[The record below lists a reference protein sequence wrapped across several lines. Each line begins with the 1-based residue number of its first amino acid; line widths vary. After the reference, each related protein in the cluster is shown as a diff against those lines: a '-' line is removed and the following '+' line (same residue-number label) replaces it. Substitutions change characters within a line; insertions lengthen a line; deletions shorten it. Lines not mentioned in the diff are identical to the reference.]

1 MKFTGKPNKRL
12 ADSDWGPDSD
22 SGKAIQSD
30 QFPNVAK
37 PNQPGYGIEFV
48 DVGDDNFAMGSIPF
62 VVDMG
67 DRKIYLGDE
76 GSLHAQIMAFINPVG
91 PIARGYVDIRTGE
104 VKLYAFNG
112 GEDELAL
119 IEKTV
124 LDYTGR
130 GRSPIMSR
138 QRDPEVCPV
147 CDELYSECQ
156 CVSWGEG
163 ADWAE
168 DPIDQATIR
177 EMKPGIQ
184 ASKIAKQWLP
194 DESDARKYTLGR
206 CAAWAVAHQQE
217 YPHLRFGMDWERLD
231 PDDEDFGLIYDQT
244 EDAELPEDLDEE
256 PSPLNGYWRPQHIFT
271 HDDKYF
277 YDVEGAHP
285 LSQLPHWDDY
295 TLNHDLHDVE
305 MTGMLEPEYAPTAEW
320 IHQYAPAPW
329 KMSRLASGQD
339 VARAALSN
347 PTVSAVNEALTRAG
361 GEVYAVGGAIRD
373 AVLGKEPKDIDL
385 MVAGLPAEGVE
396 AALRGLDGRVDYTGK
411 DFGVFRFKSGDDE
424 VEIALPRT
432 ERSTGAGHTDFD
444 VQADHRL
451 SPEEDLYRRDFTA
464 NAMAVNLNTGELID
478 PYNGA
483 QDLASGTLR
492 TINEQSLRDDPLRV
506 ARGLVAR
513 GRHGLQPDEGT
524 RQQMQEAAAGL
535 QNLPPERIQ
544 AELDKLL
551 ASDDPAEAI
560 RLAQETG
567 ALEHIFPEIFHNFDY
582 DQNNRHHD
590 LPLGEHLLSVLR
602 NTAARTDDPDV
613 RLAAL
618 LHDIGKP
625 SSAWA
630 DDETGQNHYYQKRL
644 PDGRLVGKMHE
655 DEGAEMAKAALERLR
670 YPKDRIDRVTSLIA
684 NHMFAPFDSER
695 GARKFLNKVG
705 DEHADDLLHLRWSD
719 TNGKST
725 VDPKADLEYD
735 AQSQLINQVRES
747 EQATDRSQLAVNGSD
762 LINLGIPAG
771 PQVGEVL
778 SLLTQAVLDDPT
790 LNEPNAL
797 LGLAQKY
804 APKTSNFYWLTEQQ
818 KAAAW
823 DKPMDRL
830 SPAEALHISS

>member
-1 MKFTGKPNKRL
+1 MKSTGNPNKRRL
-12 ADSDWGPDSD
+12 ADSDWGPEAD

-37 PNQPGYGIEFV
+37 PNKPSYDIEFV
-48 DVGDDNFAMGSIPF
+48 DVGDDNFAMGSLPF

-76 GSLHAQIMAFINPVG
+76 GSLHAQIMAFINPIG
-91 PIARGYVDIRTGE
+91 PITRGYIDIRTGE

-112 GEDELAL
+112 GEDESAL
-119 IEKTV
+119 IEKAV

-130 GRSPIMSR
+130 GRGPIMSH
-138 QRDPEVCPV
+138 QRDPEVCPI

-163 ADWAE
+163 ADWADE
-168 DPIDQATIR
+168 PIDQATIR

-184 ASKIAKQWLP
+184 ARVASDVGQSVAQIA
-194 DESDARKYTLGR
+194 
-206 CAAWAVAHQQE
+206 
-217 YPHLRFGMDWERLD
+217 
-231 PDDEDFGLIYDQT
+231 
-244 EDAELPEDLDEE
+244 
-256 PSPLNGYWRPQHIFT
+256 
-271 HDDKYF
+271 
-277 YDVEGAHP
+277 
-285 LSQLPHWDDY
+285 
-295 TLNHDLHDVE
+295 
-305 MTGMLEPEYAPTAEW
+305 
-320 IHQYAPAPW
+320 
-329 KMSRLASGQD
+329 LA
-339 VARAALSN
+339 N
-347 PTVSAVNEALTRAG
+347 SAVSQVNQALVQAG

-385 MVAGLPAEGVE
+385 MVTGVPAENVE
-396 AALRGLDGRVDYTGK
+396 AALNELDGRVDYTGK

-424 VEIALPRT
+424 VEVALPRT
-432 ERSTGAGHTDFD
+432 ERSTGSGHTDFD
-444 VQADHRL
+444 VQADHTL
-451 SPEEDLYRRDFTA
+451 PPEEDLYRRDFTA
-464 NAMAVNLNTGELID
+464 NAMAVNLNTGELLD

-483 QDLASGTLR
+483 QDLTSGTLR
-492 TINEQSLRDDPLRV
+492 TINEASLHDDPLRV
-506 ARGLVAR
+506 ARGLVSR
-513 GRHGLQPDEGT
+513 GRHGLQPDEST
-524 RQQMQEAAAGL
+524 FQQMQDAAAGL

-567 ALEHIFPEIFHNFDY
+567 ALEHIFPEIFHNFDF

-590 LPLGEHLLSVLR
+590 LALGEHLLSVLR
-602 NTAARTDDPDV
+602 STAARTDDPDV

-644 PDGRLVGKMHE
+644 PDGSTVGKMHE
-655 DEGAEMAKAALERLR
+655 LEGAEMAREALERLR
-670 YPKDRIDRVTSLIA
+670 YPKDRIDRVTSLIE
-684 NHMFAPFDSER
+684 NHMFTPFDNER

-705 DEHADDLLHLRWSD
+705 DEHADDLLHIRWAD
-719 TNGKST
+719 TNGKSAI
-725 VDPKADLEYD
+725 DPKADLEYD
-735 AQSQLINQVRES
+735 AQSRLINQVREA
-747 EQATDRSQLAVNGSD
+747 EQATDRSQLAINGSD

-778 SLLTQAVLDDPT
+778 SLLTQAVLDDPN

-797 LGLAQKY
+797 LSLAQEY

-823 DKPMDRL
+823 DKPVDEL